1 MFSLKADFAKTSR
14 IAVTATILMMCLHLG
29 ASTTAQSSTIVNTN
43 SGKISG
49 VASSDGTLIS
59 FKGVPYAAPPVGDLR
74 WRAPKPAAPW
84 SGVLKADHFSRS
96 CMQASPSSLGPWTE
110 EYMDQNERSEDCLYL
125 NVWTESTEGKRPVLV
140 WIHGG
145 GFDQG
150 STSVALYNGEAL
162 ARKGIVVVTI
172 NYRLGVF
179 GFFAHPELT
188 RESDMHSSGNYG
200 LLDTV
205 AALEWVKAN
214 IAGFGGDPARV
225 TIGGQSA
232 GAMAVHALIV
242 SPLAKGL
249 FHGAIAESGSSIANM
264 LLPQA
269 DAEKDG
275 VKFQA
280 AKGAGSLKELRAMPV
295 YLLMAPVECA
305 AFRWS
310 PVVDGSL
317 VPDSVSAVIA
327 QGKQNDVATL
337 TGWCADEGSVDPK
350 YGKRT
355 PEEFERE
362 VRRPS
367 VGGPASFFGLIPAG
381 DLADEFLKLYPASTP
396 GKSQIDSARAQKMVS
411 MFMWAAQR
419 AAHSKTPVYTYL
431 WDHPLPGPNRD
442 LYRAFHSS
450 ELPYVFNSLAGA
462 KRPWEPADY
471 AIAEKTTSYWANFV
485 KTGNPNGD
493 GLVNWPALD
502 VNTPVTMELG
512 DRFEVRPIADG
523 AQVKLLEEILTRGL
537 SSTGQ

>member
-1 MFSLKADFAKTSR
+1 M
-14 IAVTATILMMCLHLG
+14 
-29 ASTTAQSSTIVNTN
+29 
-43 SGKISG
+43 
-49 VASSDGTLIS
+49 
-59 FKGVPYAAPPVGDLR
+59 
-74 WRAPKPAAPW
+74 
-84 SGVLKADHFSRS
+84 DH
-96 CMQASPSSLGPWTE
+96 A
-110 EYMDQNERSEDCLYL
+110 ERSEDCLFL
-125 NVWTESTEGKRPVLV
+125 NVWTGGTEGKRPVLV

-179 GFFAHPELT
+179 GFFTHPELT
-188 RESDMHSSGNYG
+188 RESAVHSSGNYG
-200 LLDTV
+200 LLDAV
-205 AALEWVKAN
+205 AALQWVKAN
-214 IAGFGGDPARV
+214 IAAFGGDPARV

-232 GAMAVHALIV
+232 GAMAVHALIA

-249 FHGAIAESGSSIANM
+249 FHGAIAQSGSSIGNM
-264 LLPQA
+264 LRPLA

-280 AKGAGSLKELRAMPV
+280 AKGAGSLKHLRAMPV
-295 YLLMAPVECA
+295 YLLMTQSDGA
-305 AFRWS
+305 AFRWN
-310 PVVDGSL
+310 PVADGWL
-317 VPDSVSAVIA
+317 LPDTASAISA

-367 VGGPASFFGLIPAG
+367 VGGPASFFGLTPAG

-396 GKSQIDSARAQKMVS
+396 GKSQIESARAQNMVS
-411 MFMWAAQR
+411 TFLWAKQR
-419 AAHSKTPVYTYL
+419 AAHSRTAVYTYL
-431 WDHPLPGPNRD
+431 WDHPLPGPKRD
-442 LYRAFHSS
+442 LYGAFHSA
-450 ELPYVFNSLAGA
+450 ELPYMFNSLAGV
-462 KRPWEPADY
+462 KRAWEPADY

-485 KTGNPNGD
+485 KTGNPNGG
-493 GLVNWPALD
+493 GLPKWPAWD

-512 DRFEVRPIADG
+512 DRFEVRPIADA
-523 AQVKLLEEILTRGL
+523 AQVKLLEAILTRAM
-537 SSTGQ
+537 SSTGR